1 MDLLE
6 EHSVLLNIKPDSSRP
21 FRSRFMLPPIMRLP
35 IMVNDTQFT
44 FKSVVR
50 RRGQQRLSRS
60 KNPTSL
66 PWGYGCLP
74 LNLATLLLREW

>member
-1 MDLLE
+1 MGMDLLE

-35 IMVNDTQFT
+35 IMVKDTQFT

-50 RRGQQRLSRS
+50 RRGQQRRHGQKIPRLCHVV
-60 KNPTSL
+60 TDA
-66 PWGYGCLP
+66 CH
-74 LNLATLLLREW
+74 